1 MQNLTKTI
9 LIVTAS
15 SDVYITIRQTF
26 IVKDP
31 DLITIQ
37 ADTIS
42 SARHIIEN
50 TSVSAVI
57 GDYSLPDGISVDL
70 IPLLKQVPLI
80 VLFDEGNEDKFLSVL
95 LAGAFSIMVRDSKN
109 FYTDSLHFFVS
120 RSIERSVQQTELARY
135 RMQLEAIIDER
146 TTALIEMYEKLQE
159 NEANFRNIF
168 QCAGDCMII
177 TDYDLQFIEA
187 NEALY
192 KQFGVTREFLSSVSM
207 IDYLLPD
214 FKASILERVSSMHK
228 GFPTGIMEIEV
239 KSPAH
244 GKVVP
249 YEINSVPIVFNQKK
263 AILTVIRDLTE
274 RKLMARKLFETIIQ
288 TEEQE
293 RSRIAR
299 DLHDEIGPLISAL
312 KIYTSSFSESTDAER
327 KNEIAGQIEK
337 ISRDLIDSVKT
348 ISNDMSPHVLENFGL
363 YSAIKGIIN
372 LFSDDIRISF
382 SNNISEMRFPITVE
396 SVIYRVF
403 KELINNTVR
412 HAHAKNIYINM
423 DFIDSVL
430 LCNYRD
436 DGIGFDVSQS
446 TNSPVKG
453 MGINNIITR
462 IKSLGGEYE
471 IHTSPGSGFEVNF
484 AIITN
489 PKPADAR

>member
-1 MQNLTKTI
+1 MHNLVKTI
-9 LIVTAS
+9 LIITAS
-15 SDVYITIRQTF
+15 PDVYTTIRQAF
-26 IVKDP
+26 IAKDP
-31 DLITIQ
+31 DLIVIQ
-37 ADTIS
+37 VDTLS
-42 SARHIIEN
+42 SAREVISCN
-50 TSVSAVI
+50 ALNVVI

-70 IPLLKQVPLI
+70 IPSLKQVPLI
-80 VLFDEGNEDKFLSVL
+80 VLFDEGNEEKFLSVL

-109 FYTDSLHFFVS
+109 FYIDSLHFFVS
-120 RSIERSVQQTELARY
+120 RSIERTIQQTELARY
-135 RMQLEAIIDER
+135 RMQLETIIEER
-146 TTALIEMYEKLQE
+146 TTELIEMYEKLRE
-159 NEANFRNIF
+159 NETNFRNIF
-168 QCAGDCMII
+168 ENAGDCMII
-177 TDYDLQFIEA
+177 TDFEMNFIEA
-187 NEALY
+187 NDSLY
-192 KQFGVTREFLSSVSM
+192 RQFDIPRGYLSSITLLDFLVPAYKDLISERLSM
-207 IDYLLPD
+207 I
-214 FKASILERVSSMHK
+214 KK
-228 GFPTGIMEIEV
+228 GVPTGYFEIEV
-239 KSPAH
+239 RSIKT
-244 GKVVP
+244 GKAQP
-249 YEINSVPIVFNQKK
+249 FEINSVPIVFNQKG
-263 AILTVIRDLTE
+263 AILSIIRDLTE
-274 RKLMARKLFETIIQ
+274 RKLSARKLFETIIQ

-312 KIYTSSFSESTDAER
+312 KIYTSSFIESPDIER
-327 KNEIAGQIEK
+327 RNEIADQIGK
-337 ISRDLIDSVKT
+337 IARDLIDSVKT

-423 DFIDSVL
+423 DYIDSVL

-436 DGIGFDVSQS
+436 DGIGFDISQNVR
-446 TNSPVKG
+446 TPIKG

-471 IHTSPGSGFEVNF
+471 IHSEPGSGFEINF

-489 PKPADAR
+489 PEFANAK

>member
-1 MQNLTKTI
+1 MYNLAKSI
-9 LIVTAS
+9 LIITAS
-15 SDVYITIRQTF
+15 PDVYATIRQTF
-26 IVKDP
+26 IEKDP
-31 DLITIQ
+31 DLIIIQ
-37 ADTIS
+37 ANTLS
-42 SARHIIEN
+42 SAREILKN
-50 TSVSAVI
+50 SSVSAVI

-70 IPLLKQVPLI
+70 IPELKQLPLI
-80 VLFDEGNEDKFLSVL
+80 VLFDEGSEEKFLPVL
-95 LAGAFSIMVRDSKN
+95 LAGAFSIMVRDKN
-109 FYTDSLHFFVS
+109 NVYPESLHFFVK
-120 RSIERSVQQTELARY
+120 RSMERTAHQAELARY
-135 RMQLEAIIDER
+135 RAQLETIIDER

-159 NEANFRNIF
+159 SEANFRNIF

-228 GFPTGIMEIEV
+228 GFPTGNLEIEV

-274 RKLMARKLFETIIQ
+274 RKLMARRLFETIIQ

-312 KIYTSSFSESTDAER
+312 KIYTSSFSESTDIER

-430 LCNYRD
+430 LCNFRD
-436 DGIGFDVSQS
+436 DGIGFDISQS
-446 TNSPVKG
+446 ANVPIKG

-471 IHTSPGSGFEVNF
+471 IHTSPGNGFEVNF

-489 PKPADAR
+489 PKSADAK